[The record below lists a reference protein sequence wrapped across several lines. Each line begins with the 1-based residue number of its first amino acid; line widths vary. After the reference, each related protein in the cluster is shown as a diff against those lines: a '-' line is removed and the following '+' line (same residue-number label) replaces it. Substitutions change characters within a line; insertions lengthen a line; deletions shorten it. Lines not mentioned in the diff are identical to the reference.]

1 MEALLICCNRVSLPV
16 ALTLELLAVPIVY
29 HSHAH
34 SMVDSMEIAMFAA
47 ELNMVVEHVDNM
59 DICHNPLELFA
70 QVMFHQLS
78 LVECRLKRK
87 NYWIGHDFLEQK
99 SF

>member
-1 MEALLICCNRVSLPV
+1 M
-16 ALTLELLAVPIVY
+16 LELFVAQIVCRSRAHWAV
-29 HSHAH
+29 H
-34 SMVDSMEIAMFAA
+34 SMLAAMFAA
-47 ELNMVVEHVDNM
+47 KLNMVVEHVDNM

-87 NYWIGHDFLEQK
+87 I
-99 SF
+99 